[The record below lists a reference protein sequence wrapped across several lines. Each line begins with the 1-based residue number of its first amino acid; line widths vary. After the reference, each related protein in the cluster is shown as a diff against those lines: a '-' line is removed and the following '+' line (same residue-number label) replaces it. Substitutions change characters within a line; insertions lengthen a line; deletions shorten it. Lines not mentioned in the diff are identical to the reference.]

1 MPSRR
6 SRPVGPLFFG
16 ALTALAVSLSVERAE
31 AYPTSVV
38 FAPSG
43 EALPFLGFTAGMFGA
58 FGLGPAPAHLS
69 SFWGGAGIGAL
80 PSFDFSKTPSGPVS
94 FAGGEIG
101 FDVYGP
107 GPSGGAVLVLNAK
120 LQILAEGPYWPTL
133 AVGMFQISPDPKTGQ
148 DLGYFTLSK
157 SFAFRGSDLGQLT
170 FGMMRSFASDALVAP
185 RCLEPIAG
193 TSTCVFRGSDPFL
206 DRNGAFLAGY
216 LSPSIGPVSFA
227 VDFVGGSSPV
237 SSTNIAAYFRLWN
250 GGSRGNLTAGL
261 VGYFTND
268 RRASPP
274 GPGVEDGLLVSLTFA
289 SSITALTGWDPV
301 KDWGTTKKRLPHE
314 DPFEAPP
321 LTPPTPTTALPP
333 NEGPAKASPPA
344 K

>member
-6 SRPVGPLFFG
+6 KRHVGLLFG
-16 ALTALAVSLSVERAE
+16 ALAALSASLFAPRAD

-58 FGLGPAPAHLS
+58 VGLGPAPVHLS

-80 PSFDFSKTPSGPVS
+80 PSFDFSKTAVGPVS

-107 GPSGGAVLVLNAK
+107 GPSGGAVLVMNAK
-120 LQILAEGPYWPTL
+120 LQIIAEGPYWPTL
-133 AVGMFQISPDPKTGQ
+133 AVGMFQISPDPKAAQ

-157 SFAFRGSDLGQLT
+157 SFALRGSDLGQLT
-170 FGMMRSFASDALVAP
+170 FGMMRSFASDAFVAP

-193 TSTCVFRGSDPFL
+193 TATCVFRGSEPFL
-206 DRNGAFLAGY
+206 DKNGAFLAGY

-227 VDFVGGSSPV
+227 IDFVGGSSPV
-237 SSTNIAAYFRLWN
+237 SSTNVAAYFRLWN

-274 GPGVEDGLLVSLTFA
+274 GPGIEDGALLSLTFA
-289 SSITALTGWDPV
+289 SSITGLTGWDPV
-301 KDWGTTKKRLPHE
+301 KDWSTTKKRLPHE

-321 LTPPTPTTALPP
+321 LTPPTPTAAPP
-333 NEGPAKASPPA
+333 NPAEKPLPQVN
-344 K
+344 KN